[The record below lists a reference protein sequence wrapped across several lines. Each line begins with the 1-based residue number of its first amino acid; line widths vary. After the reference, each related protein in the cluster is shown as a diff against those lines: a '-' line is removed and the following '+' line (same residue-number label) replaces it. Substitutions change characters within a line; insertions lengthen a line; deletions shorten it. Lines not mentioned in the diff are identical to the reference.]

1 MQRLEQ
7 LEASHGL
14 LVHMLASVFK
24 NLVIINKSLYSCNNI
39 TKRK

>member
-1 MQRLEQ
+1 MQHLEQ

-14 LVHMLASVFK
+14 LVHMLAFVFK
-24 NLVIINKSLYSCNNI
+24 KLVIINKSLYSCNNI